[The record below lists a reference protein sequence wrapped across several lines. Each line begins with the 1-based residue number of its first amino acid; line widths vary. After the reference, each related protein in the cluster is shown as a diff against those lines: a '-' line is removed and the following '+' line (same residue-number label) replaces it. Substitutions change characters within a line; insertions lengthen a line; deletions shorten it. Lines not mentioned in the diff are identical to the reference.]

1 MGRTT
6 SIMACATLLLA
17 MAASS
22 CGKGEP
28 APYSHEAA
36 RLAAEDCYR
45 CLVGGD
51 YERYLSYLDVADR
64 LPAGY
69 SAELEDMLAQFAA
82 RQGETNPVVGV
93 RSLTDSLFAD
103 STADVFLDILFAD
116 STHEVVCLPMV
127 LRSGRWLVR

>member
-6 SIMACATLLLA
+6 SVMACATLLLA

-45 CLVGGD
+45 SLVNGD
-51 YERYLSYLDVADR
+51 YGRYISYLDVTDSIPAD
-64 LPAGY
+64 Y
-69 SAELEDMLAQFAA
+69 SAELEDMAAQFAA

-93 RSLTDSLFAD
+93 SSLTDSLFAD

-116 STHEVVCLPMV
+116 SAHEVVCLPMV

>member
-45 CLVGGD
+45 SLVNGD
-51 YERYLSYLDVADR
+51 YGRYISYLDVTDSI
-64 LPAGY
+64 PSDY
-69 SAELEDMLAQFAA
+69 SAELEDMAAQSMA
-82 RQGETNPVVGV
+82 RQGECNAIVGV
-93 RSLTDSLFAD
+93 SSLTDSLFAD

>member
-1 MGRTT
+1 
-6 SIMACATLLLA
+6 MACATLLLA

-45 CLVGGD
+45 SLVNGD
-51 YERYLSYLDVADR
+51 YGRYISYLDVTESIPAD
-64 LPAGY
+64 Y
-69 SAELEDMLAQFAA
+69 SAELEDMAAQVAA

-93 RSLTDSLFAD
+93 SSLTDSLFAD

>member
-1 MGRTT
+1 
-6 SIMACATLLLA
+6 MACATLLLA

-45 CLVGGD
+45 SLVNGD
-51 YERYLSYLDVADR
+51 YGRYISYLDVTDSIPAD
-64 LPAGY
+64 Y
-69 SAELEDMLAQFAA
+69 SAELEDMAAQFAA

-93 RSLTDSLFAD
+93 ASLTDSLFAD

>member
-1 MGRTT
+1 
-6 SIMACATLLLA
+6 MACATLLLA
-17 MAASS
+17 MAASP

-45 CLVGGD
+45 SLVNGD
-51 YERYLSYLDVADR
+51 YGRYISYLDVTDSIPAD
-64 LPAGY
+64 Y
-69 SAELEDMLAQFAA
+69 SAELEDMAAQCAA

-93 RSLTDSLFAD
+93 SSLTDSLVAD